1 MQSGEGR
8 EWLPFFMAA
17 MTRESALCIERAAHG
32 SALNMLGARV
42 CAFSAQFLAPN
53 P

>member
-8 EWLPFFMAA
+8 EWLPFFKAA
-17 MTRESALCIERAAHG
+17 TTREENLDNNAIGRG
-32 SALNMLGARV
+32 SALNNQGERV
-42 CAFSAQFLAPN
+42 CAFSAQFLSPY